1 MNVVVIVTVFNLLG
15 DDITV
20 VLNIEMNKLSFY
32 WGSRL

>member
-32 WGSRL
+32 